1 MSAEPNRA
9 VLFCH
14 GLESGPHGY
23 KYRSL
28 RAAGYEVSS
37 PDCRGRDL
45 QARVDVYLR
54 QLTEGA
60 SAERARELA
69 GSIVVGS
76 SFGGIA
82 GLIAVIEAHARGYAV
97 GGLLLCAPA
106 LELRQPPADR
116 MLDEG
121 RLRAPVPTVVIHGRG
136 DDVIPIAVSRR
147 FAARSD
153 HDARVRLVEVDDGH
167 GLRDSHAV
175 MLAELA
181 RLRASIAERGRPT

>member
-1 MSAEPNRA
+1 MPNRA
-9 VLFCH
+9 IAGGELLFCH
-14 GLESGPHGY
+14 GLESGPHGH

-28 RAAGYEVSS
+28 RAAGCRVVS
-37 PDCRGRDL
+37 PDCRARDL

-54 QLTEGA
+54 LLTAGA
-60 SAERARELA
+60 PDELA
-69 GSIVVGS
+69 EVIVIGS

-136 DDVIPIAVSRR
+136 DEVIPIAVSRR
-147 FAARSD
+147 FAARAD
-153 HDARVRLVEVDDGH
+153 HRARVRLIEVDDGH
-167 GLRDSHAV
+167 GLRDSHPV
-175 MLAELA
+175 LLAELA
-181 RLRASIAERGRPT
+181 RLQGALARP